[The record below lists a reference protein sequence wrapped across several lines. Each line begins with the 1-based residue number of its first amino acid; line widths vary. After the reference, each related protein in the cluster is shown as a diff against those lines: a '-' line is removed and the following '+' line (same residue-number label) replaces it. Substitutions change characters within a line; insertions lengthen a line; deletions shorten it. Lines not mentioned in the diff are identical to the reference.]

1 MAKAQAQRQQSHRT
15 SPFGSTSTNQQTR
28 QQIQNPSIPI
38 PESPTA
44 DPASPTSSAET
55 SATSDNP
62 DHPTTSSNTAIRR
75 SSRSKSTGP
84 PTQTLTS
91 TDKGKGRANIDIDEP
106 TMATKETAPYSE
118 KSSRPPAPLEFDES
132 SIEIANEAIFPL
144 AASSTSQQGSNSS
157 LAAAGGTTA
166 AAGVQTAS
174 HPGDGN
180 EVSSTDGSTSDSD
193 SACGSWLSA
202 DDTTSLNSSVLAY
215 KYENGRRYH
224 AYKEGKWI
232 MPNDEA
238 EQDRMDFYHHI
249 FLLRLDGELFLAP
262 IGESPQKI
270 LSLDI
275 GTGTGIWAI
284 DIADKYPSAEV
295 IGTDLSPIQ
304 PTWVP
309 PNLRFEV
316 DDCEEP
322 WVYVKSS
329 FDLIHIRNLA
339 GGIKDW
345 RALFVRCFEHTAPG
359 GYLEVQEVPSLFFTD
374 DDSLPKDGGFSRMLS
389 CFYAASE
396 KAGLCFTNMD
406 KLAGWMQEAGY
417 IVEQKVYRLPVGMW
431 PQDRKLKEIG
441 KYMLAN
447 LVSSLESYCLALFTR
462 YLNMSHAECK
472 IVLDAA
478 AKECKRKDIHMYL
491 PVYFVYGRKPASSA
505 TA

>member
-1 MAKAQAQRQQSHRT
+1 MVWRYVT
-15 SPFGSTSTNQQTR
+15 
-28 QQIQNPSIPI
+28 
-38 PESPTA
+38 
-44 DPASPTSSAET
+44 
-55 SATSDNP
+55 
-62 DHPTTSSNTAIRR
+62 
-75 SSRSKSTGP
+75 
-84 PTQTLTS
+84 
-91 TDKGKGRANIDIDEP
+91 
-106 TMATKETAPYSE
+106 
-118 KSSRPPAPLEFDES
+118 
-132 SIEIANEAIFPL
+132 
-144 AASSTSQQGSNSS
+144 
-157 LAAAGGTTA
+157 
-166 AAGVQTAS
+166 
-174 HPGDGN
+174 
-180 EVSSTDGSTSDSD
+180 
-193 SACGSWLSA
+193 
-202 DDTTSLNSSVLAY
+202 AY

-249 FLLRLDGELFLAP
+249 FLLRLDGELCLAP
-262 IGESPQKI
+262 LGDSPQKI
-270 LSLDI
+270 LDI

-284 DIADKYPSAEV
+284 DMADKYPSAEV

-316 DDCEEP
+316 DDCEET
-322 WVYVKSS
+322 WVYAKNS
-329 FDLIHIRNLA
+329 FDFIHIRNLA

-345 RALFVRCFEHTAPG
+345 RNLFVRCYEHTAPG

-374 DDSLPKDGGFSRMLS
+374 DDSLPKDGGFNRMLS

-472 IVLDAA
+472 TVLDAA

-491 PVYFVYGRKPASSA
+491 PVYFVYGRKPSPSSA
-505 TA
+505 A